1 MRCER
6 LQGDHAYR
14 PRSMCAALATTEN
27 GKYVGAASRNDREA
41 ARLAALANCNKGNA
55 GECAVRFTECNR

>member
-1 MRCER
+1 VITRTGR
-6 LQGDHAYR
+6 T
-14 PRSMCAALATTEN
+14 MCGALATTEN
-27 GKYVGAASRNDREA
+27 GKYVGAASRSERET